1 MRPPPLLPLSTPL
14 PLRPLQG
21 ILPPIMRLINPLLFF
36 LLLLLCHAAPLQAGE
51 PPAGLPS
58 SVEEVGFSAR
68 LGPVPEAIRKKM
80 IPATWRE
87 GCPVPVEKLAY
98 VELPYWGFD
107 EAVHQGAL
115 IVHQDVALEV
125 IDIFAELFEARFPME
140 SVRIIEEFNGDDM
153 ASMQANNTSAFNCR
167 TISGTSRLSRHSWGL
182 AIDINPLLNPYVKGK
197 RVSPPEG
204 KPHADPET
212 RDRRPQPGYVL
223 EGELCHQSFVSRGWE
238 WGGAWTDRKDYQHFE
253 KHLNNA
259 N

>member
-1 MRPPPLLPLSTPL
+1 
-14 PLRPLQG
+14 
-21 ILPPIMRLINPLLFF
+21 MRLITPLLIV
-36 LLLLLCHAAPLQAGE
+36 LLLALFRAAPLHAGE
-51 PPAGLPS
+51 PPVTHEG
-58 SVEEVGFSAR
+58 GFSSR
-68 LGPVPEAIRKKM
+68 LGPVPDDIRTSM

-87 GCPVPVEKLAY
+87 GCPLPVEKLAY
-98 VELPYWGFD
+98 VEVTYWGFD

-125 IDIFAELFEARFPME
+125 IDIFAELFEARFPLE

-167 TISGTSRLSRHSWGL
+167 TISGTSRLSWHSWGL
-182 AIDINPLLNPYVKGK
+182 AIDINPLLNPYVKGN

-204 KPHADPET
+204 KAHADPET
-212 RDRRPQPGYVL
+212 RDKRPQPGYVL
-223 EGELCHQSFVSRGWE
+223 DGELCHQAFVSRGWE

-253 KHLNNA
+253 KRLHNA